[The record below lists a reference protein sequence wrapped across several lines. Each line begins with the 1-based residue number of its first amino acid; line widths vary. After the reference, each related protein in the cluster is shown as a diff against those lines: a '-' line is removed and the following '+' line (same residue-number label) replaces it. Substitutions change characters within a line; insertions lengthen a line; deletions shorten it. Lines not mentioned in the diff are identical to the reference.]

1 MITIYIAKTKATSFH
16 ILKNK
21 SPQLEIFTMY
31 NLQYCLIKQNN
42 TGRKQKKT
50 YTSISA
56 VESLG
61 YNALD
66 LPLCKIPQGS

>member
-16 ILKNK
+16 ILENK
-21 SPQLEIFTMY
+21 SSQLEIFNMY
-31 NLQYCLIKQNN
+31 HLQYCWIKQNN
-42 TGRKQKKT
+42 TGRKQKKIF
-50 YTSISA
+50 ISA